1 MKYGAPDDNGG
12 ITIPAEKI
20 SEANQE
26 MIELFETENEVKIHK
41 IKLEDFGDVPIDFS
55 LIESI
60 MDIIEEE

>member
-1 MKYGAPDDNGG
+1 MKYGTSDDNGG

-20 SEANQE
+20 GEANKE
-26 MIELFETENEVKIHK
+26 MIELIETENEVKIHK